1 MGPSDHARDW
11 LKKLGTLISPAM
23 TQQEF
28 AGRIN
33 VLAPELVQEF
43 PPDAFTP
50 ETARLVARQCKFFPN
65 FAEICTALEPWA
77 KEQRTAREY
86 AALPPPRGKSPEPYN
101 PSPAPAW
108 CFDRKPRLL
117 GRHSRD
123 EIADLVQPPRR
134 SPAQQYAELTGCSLA
149 EAEAKFGNVLAHA

>member
-1 MGPSDHARDW
+1 MGPSDHVRDW

-43 PPDAFTP
+43 PPDAFTQ

-77 KEQRTAREY
+77 KEQRTAKEY
-86 AALPPPRGKSPEPYN
+86 AALPPPREQSTEPYD
-101 PSPAPAW
+101 PGPAPDW
-108 CFDRKPRLL
+108 CFDRGVTKAGTIRPTAL
-117 GRHSRD
+117 
-123 EIADLVQPPRR
+123 P
-134 SPAQQYAELTGCSLA
+134 LTRGQLT
-149 EAEAKFGNVLAHA
+149 EAYRQAGIKGPQVSASDA